1 MDDPKR
7 YADTIG
13 GLIEHEDGGLF
24 RADDP
29 AIVQALAVR
38 KACHEAGLLDADG
51 NLRKIVGK
59 PVLTADGHLILH
71 GGTVWRA
78 RRDSEDRVHYVHRFS
93 TRVCTSY
100 YSWGIDSEHDYADEA
115 LATAEMND
123 REAAERAAGEP
134 SNGGTDG
141 Q

>member
-38 KACHEAGLLDADG
+38 KACHEAGLLDEHG
-51 NLRKIVGK
+51 NLRRIIGTL
-59 PVLTADGHLILH
+59 PVTADGCVVGNQWSPIYYVDAV
-71 GGTVWRA
+71 GKA
-78 RRDSEDRVHYVHRFS
+78 RESCLYHRGVKKADVCYS
-93 TRVCTSY
+93 TRS
-100 YSWGIDSEHDYADEA
+100 
-115 LATAEMND
+115 
-123 REAAERAAGEP
+123 AAERAAGGSREA
-134 SNGGTDG
+134 SDG
-141 Q
+141 R